1 MTDNF
6 IEIFLERYAK
16 GLPGR
21 EFQMRMAAIARERIP
36 APADAPPSAKV
47 AAVMILLFPKAG
59 EWHVLLTERTSDN
72 ANDKHSGQISF
83 PGGKFEPTDES
94 LEACALRETHEEV
107 GIAPERI
114 NVIGAMTPLYIPV
127 SNFKVNPF
135 IGFMKEAPQYLK
147 QETEVKKIIETPL
160 SILLNPENQKRK
172 QIHVSFTMR
181 LEDVPYFDVN
191 GKTVWG
197 ATAMM
202 LSEFLEMVKEG

>member
-6 IEIFLERYAK
+6 IENFLERYAK

-36 APADAPPSAKV
+36 APTDAPPSAKV

-94 LEACALRETHEEV
+94 LEACSLRETHEEV
-107 GIAPERI
+107 GIVPELI
-114 NVIGAMTPLYIPV
+114 TVIGVMTPIYIPV
-127 SNFKVNPF
+127 SNFIVNPF
-135 IGFMKEAPQYLK
+135 IGWMKEAPQYLR
-147 QETEVKKIIETPL
+147 QETEVKSIIETPL

-202 LSEFLEMVKEG
+202 LSEFLEMVKE

>member
-1 MTDNF
+1 MADNF
-6 IEIFLERYAK
+6 IENFLERYAQ

-21 EFQMRMAAIARERIP
+21 EHQMRMAAIARTLIP
-36 APADAPPSAKV
+36 APADAPPTAKV

-83 PGGKFEPTDES
+83 PGGKFEPTDAS

-107 GIAPERI
+107 GIAPEHI
-114 NVIGAMTPLYIPV
+114 HVIGAMTPIYIPV

-135 IGFMKEAPQYLK
+135 VGWMATPPQYLK
-147 QETEVKKIIETPL
+147 QETEVKQIIETPL

-172 QIHVSFTMR
+172 QIHVNFTMR

-202 LSEFLEMVKEG
+202 LSEFLEMVK

>member
-6 IEIFLERYAK
+6 LDIFLERYAK

-21 EFQMRMAAIARERIP
+21 EHQMRMAAIARERIP

-83 PGGKFEPTDES
+83 PGGKFEPTDAS

-107 GIAPERI
+107 GIAPEHI

-127 SNFKVNPF
+127 SNFIVNPF
-135 IGFMKEAPQYLK
+135 IGWMREAPQYLK
-147 QETEVKKIIETPL
+147 QETEVKLIIEAPVH
-160 SILLNPENQKRK
+160 ILLNPENQKRK

-202 LSEFLEMVKEG
+202 LSEFLEMVG

>member
-21 EFQMRMAAIARERIP
+21 EHQMRMAAIARTLIP
-36 APADAPPSAKV
+36 APADAPPTAKV

-59 EWHVLLTERTSDN
+59 EWHVLLTERTTDN

-107 GIAPERI
+107 GIAPEHI

-135 IGFMKEAPQYLK
+135 VGFMKEAPQYLR
-147 QETEVKKIIETPL
+147 QQTEVQSIIETPL

-202 LSEFLEMVKEG
+202 LSEFLEMLS